1 MAGFLIGFDPVEEA
15 QAHGFVPLE
24 EVVVVVLTA
33 GDLTLPESSIT
44 ARWPVRVK
52 SFSSLSSAASFVGI
66 GIDPKPY
73 VLCGLASAVA
83 SGLRDLHDA
92 LHSWPPPLYVVT
104 DESTQPSSPT
114 GGFYDSDPYGHP
126 HGVPRFV
133 RHLTAPSLANMQWE
147 EALAVV
153 CAAHITSVPQMIFNR
168 ARQHPHSVAIR
179 GDRGWGVRPR
189 SSNGGVDID
198 SAASAKDIEVLTYAE
213 LCNRA
218 WILGD
223 ELNKRF
229 GVVAND
235 NGDQKVGVTL
245 PPSPL
250 SPVCFLALGMRGLCA
265 VNIAPTPPELRAY
278 QLEKVNC
285 QVVLALAPA
294 GTPEDLLTGLDEVK
308 GAPRTIYI
316 DHLWQVLFGGGK
328 GQLPV
333 TSTSIAAGG
342 APALSIEDKEV
353 EALADVQC
361 ASGAAVLRSA
371 ALVEWTSGS
380 TGKPKAMAVA
390 QWRLSHWLRWRIY
403 HFPFEQYGRIVGVGL
418 FWLWYWHLPL
428 CQGGEI
434 VVIPSYLAVDVR
446 GMVSRLLEL
455 KVDWVDCLSPGQLN
469 MLVELVDKEEFPTL
483 PFKHVMSSGE
493 ALPVAVAAAF
503 LKRFPGTSIGNCLST
518 TETAADACCLKEVPL
533 ALCEAMLADE
543 ESIRSTKS
551 SAIDDVDKTPAV
563 SYVPVLR
570 MRANN
575 MGILHSDSVVWG
587 NALGRAAESGER
599 LLVKGWNV
607 EPTGYLT
614 GEDPNAFM
622 PRRLASEPDQGDKGA
637 ASEELLSSVVGCF
650 YSGDRAVWRQ
660 FKGMGS
666 DTYLC
671 IEGRV
676 DDVVKVGNKPLCS
689 THAYPQIQ
697 KCSTNKEPYMYEII
711 LANKQS

>member
-1 MAGFLIGFDPVEEA
+1 MAGFLIGFDPVAEA
-15 QAHGFVPLE
+15 QVHGFVPLE
-24 EVVVVVLTA
+24 DVVVVVLTT
-33 GDLTLPESSIT
+33 GGLTLPEPAIT
-44 ARWPVRVK
+44 ARWPVHVEE
-52 SFSSLSSAASFVGI
+52 FSSLSSAAAFLGI
-66 GIDPKPY
+66 GNVPKPY
-73 VLCGLASAVA
+73 VLCGLASAVVL
-83 SGLRDLHDA
+83 GLRELHDA

-104 DESTQPSSPT
+104 DETKQPSSPT
-114 GGFYDSDPYGHP
+114 GGFYASDPYGHP
-126 HGVPRFV
+126 HGAPRFV
-133 RHLTAPSLANMQWE
+133 RHLAAPSLAYMQWE
-147 EALAVV
+147 EAVAVV
-153 CAAHITSVPQMIFNR
+153 CAAHITSVPQMILNR
-168 ARQHPHSVAIR
+168 ARRHPRCVAIR
-179 GDRGWGVRPR
+179 GDRGWGAGRLSR
-189 SSNGGVDID
+189 GVGLE
-198 SAASAKDIEVLTYAE
+198 SVASAVDFEVLTYAE

-218 WILGD
+218 WVLGD

-229 GVVAND
+229 GVVANSD
-235 NGDQKVGVTL
+235 GDQKVGVTL

-278 QLEKVNC
+278 QLEKVKC

-294 GTPEDLLTGLDEVK
+294 GTPKDVLAGFDEI
-308 GAPRTIYI
+308 GDAPRTIYI
-316 DHLWQVLFGGGK
+316 DRLWQVLFGDGK
-328 GQLPV
+328 GHLPV
-333 TSTSIAAGG
+333 TSTAIAAGETTV
-342 APALSIEDKEV
+342 LTNEDREE
-353 EALADVQC
+353 EALAHVQC
-361 ASGAAVLRSA
+361 ASGASVLRSA

-446 GMVSRLLEL
+446 GMVSRLHEL

-469 MLVELVDKEEFPTL
+469 MLVELVDERDFPTL

-518 TETAADACCLKEVPL
+518 TETAADACCLKEIPL

-543 ESIRSTKS
+543 ESIRMAKS
-551 SAIDDVDKTPAV
+551 AATDEIETPAV

-570 MRANN
+570 MCADNFGTLR
-575 MGILHSDSVVWG
+575 SDSVVWG

-614 GEDPNAFM
+614 DEDSNAFM
-622 PRRLASEPDQGDKGA
+622 PRQLASEVDRGDKAA
-637 ASEELLSSVVGCF
+637 ASEDPLSSVVGCF

-676 DDVVKVGNKPLCS
+676 DDVVKVWN
-689 THAYPQIQ
+689 
-697 KCSTNKEPYMYEII
+697 
-711 LANKQS
+711 